1 MEQKTKKPT
10 NTTSAADKKL
20 AAMEKKYQQ
29 EMEAMRKQLEELSKS
44 LTKTVK
50 EPETSN
56 DKKLDLDEDVDVI
69 SLCNHK
75 LNLATGGFGRG
86 EIYSFEEFGGVSPIP
101 YRDLKEIVKNNKS
114 FLEKGYFYVDNVE
127 ARKALRINKLYEK
140 LPKAEDLITLL
151 SKDAKEVEK
160 QLKIATKE
168 QITIIASIVID
179 KLFTNEK
186 IDMNIVKVVGD
197 AVGRDLVTIANDK
210 KEILSGQGDE

>member
-1 MEQKTKKPT
+1 MEEKTKKPT
-10 NTTSAADKKL
+10 NTTSVADKKL

-44 LTKTVK
+44 LTKTAK
-50 EPETSN
+50 EPEKSN
-56 DKKLDLDEDVDVI
+56 DKKLDLDEDIDVI

-114 FLEKGYFYVDNVE
+114 FLEKGYFYIDNEE
-127 ARKALRINKLYEK
+127 ARKALRVNKLYER
-140 LPKAEDLITLL
+140 LPKAEDLISLL
-151 SKDAKEVEK
+151 DKKPEEIEK

-179 KLFTNEK
+179 KLFTGEK
-186 IDMNIVKVVGD
+186 IDMNVVKVVGD
-197 AVGRDLVTIANDK
+197 IVGKDLVAIANDK
-210 KEILSGQGDE
+210 KEILSGSDE